1 MADAFRGC
9 YSIASDYKITGGCE
23 VYTDFNYEYGE
34 TTVTYTHGS
43 HTRTSVYDTPT
54 TTIYKTS
61 TATLDWDSDA
71 KSVLTALSY
80 VPMVT
85 LVHHQSDLAS
95 ASSAAAATG
104 SKVNATGTAA
114 AATSNAAVRS
124 VGGRSGWDG
133 AGGVVGVV
141 MAAMA
146 LGAAIVFQ

>member
-9 YSIASDYKITGGCE
+9 YSIASDYKLTGGCE
-23 VYTDFNYEYGE
+23 VYTGFNYEYGE
-34 TTVTYTHGS
+34 TTVTYTHGG
-43 HTRTSVYDTPT
+43 HTHTSVYDTRTAT
-54 TTIYKTS
+54 TYKTR

-71 KSVLTALSY
+71 KSRFTALSY

-95 ASSAAAATG
+95 ASSAAAATE
-104 SKVNATGTAA
+104 SKANVTGTA

-133 AGGVVGVV
+133 VGGVVGVV